1 MPKGTKVSRC
11 VDKVKKSRDEA
22 AAIAICQASTN
33 QGYATGR
40 KLKESIASKVLKPG
54 PGKPA
59 KKLKD
64 NKDDSWEKEEKRE
77 GYITPRSD
85 DKGGYDSPTDD
96 NASDDFKNGRW
107 TNEDPPKKYKKKLKE
122 SLYKQIGSVLAEKLG
137 FSQTQMDAQKN
148 ALKPLNPK
156 PKRAKKPSLTAGG
169 NKTTGA
175 NAAGDEGV
183 PVGNDANKKS
193 QELQQQGDM
202 DHAMYEKEDTI
213 MNKEKN
219 KEQLDEILGTIV
231 KGITRAAKR
240 IKDTVAPKED
250 DPTMKRPGRRLRD
263 AERSLETQSTQYNNA
278 YVRKLMEMEGEAP
291 KKPKK
296 DTEPKGESSPNARP
310 MTKDEHNAMLRLAAA
325 GRGGPH
331 DETPTRTRPGARKV
345 IPLEKPTGESTIYH
359 RIGRLFVE
367 AKPQKES
374 DRFNPDA
381 GEKPGEARQAETGSG
396 SNFRRGEGP
405 KDPRKM
411 TPAEKEA
418 TDTATAA
425 LIAKRAA
432 SRKP

>member
-1 MPKGTKVSRC
+1 GTKVSRC

-156 PKRAKKPSLTAGG
+156 PKRAKTPSLTAGG

-193 QELQQQGDM
+193 QELQQQGDK

-213 MNKEKN
+213 MNKERIDEFLPAIAAGLARTGAMVGRGVAKAGAAVTKTAGKAAGKAAGQAGKYLTKKAGEHAKGMVKTGVKNTLAKTKEKLSPKDETMEDNTQYKN
-219 KEQLDEILGTIV
+219 K
-231 KGITRAAKR
+231 
-240 IKDTVAPKED
+240 
-250 DPTMKRPGRRLRD
+250 
-263 AERSLETQSTQYNNA
+263 
-278 YVRKLMEMEGEAP
+278 YVRKLMEMDGPTETNEGR
-291 KKPKK
+291 
-296 DTEPKGESSPNARP
+296 SSI
-310 MTKDEHNAMLRLAAA
+310 KLR
-325 GRGGPH
+325 
-331 DETPTRTRPGARKV
+331 
-345 IPLEKPTGESTIYH
+345 
-359 RIGRLFVE
+359 
-367 AKPQKES
+367 
-374 DRFNPDA
+374 
-381 GEKPGEARQAETGSG
+381 
-396 SNFRRGEGP
+396 
-405 KDPRKM
+405 
-411 TPAEKEA
+411 
-418 TDTATAA
+418 
-425 LIAKRAA
+425 
-432 SRKP
+432 